1 MAYLVKVW
9 RGIPSS
15 GGDGWIGYGKP
26 RNRQDADRLL
36 FYAARI
42 RPNYPH
48 KLETINSAF

>member
-15 GGDGWIGYGKP
+15 GGGGWVAYGLP
-26 RNRQDADRLL
+26 RSRQDAERLL

-42 RPNYPH
+42 RPSYRH
-48 KLETINSAF
+48 KLEPVELV